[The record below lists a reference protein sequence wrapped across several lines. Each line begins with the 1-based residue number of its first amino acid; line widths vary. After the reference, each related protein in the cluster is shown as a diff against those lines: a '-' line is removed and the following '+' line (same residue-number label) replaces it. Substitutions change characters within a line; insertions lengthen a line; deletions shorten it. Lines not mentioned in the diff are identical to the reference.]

1 MQQIDYENY
10 DTLNLYVKKIKAEEI
25 KERYKNFGWILF
37 NEQENATYED
47 ILDLTFT
54 RPHKIENKDELQLMQ
69 VYMEER
75 INSIGKIERHKH
87 SKSTSIGLCLGT
99 FTLLLL
105 ALGLWLIITQY
116 TITSSLVFGIISTA
130 FSVFF
135 IVLEAVFFPK
145 LIKHENKSFKE
156 KYDKLYKEADDLCKK
171 AINLRGNSHEQN

>member
-69 VYMEER
+69 V
-75 INSIGKIERHKH
+75 
-87 SKSTSIGLCLGT
+87 
-99 FTLLLL
+99 
-105 ALGLWLIITQY
+105 
-116 TITSSLVFGIISTA
+116 
-130 FSVFF
+130 
-135 IVLEAVFFPK
+135 
-145 LIKHENKSFKE
+145 
-156 KYDKLYKEADDLCKK
+156 
-171 AINLRGNSHEQN
+171 